1 MKDLLAVM
9 IGSLNQAISYF
20 IIGFSPLLFLIASV
34 IVASKV
40 ADGDLKMGWL
50 VAVLVAFVIT
60 LQITCHICKKML
72 HDNEEMDAEEI
83 ERWSKH
89 VSRGNLFV
97 LPIAVGKCFLEV
109 KFPEDRYITRRKKK

>member
-9 IGSLNQAISYF
+9 IGCLNQAVSYF
-20 IIGFSPLLFLIASV
+20 IIGFSPLMFLIATV
-34 IVASKV
+34 IVVLKI

-50 VAVLVAFVIT
+50 GAVIVAFVIT

-72 HDNEEMDAEEI
+72 QDNEEMDAEEI
-83 ERWSKH
+83 ERWCKF

-97 LPIAVGKCFLEV
+97 LPVAVGKCFLEV
-109 KFPEDRYITRRKKK
+109 KFPEDRYINRRKKK

>member
-9 IGSLNQAISYF
+9 IGCLNQAVSYF
-20 IIGFSPLLFLIASV
+20 IIGFSPLMFLIATV
-34 IVASKV
+34 IVVLKI

-50 VAVLVAFVIT
+50 GAVIVAFVIT

-72 HDNEEMDAEEI
+72 QDNEEMDVEEI
-83 ERWSKH
+83 ERWCKF

-97 LPIAVGKCFLEV
+97 LPVAVGKCFLEV
-109 KFPEDRYITRRKKK
+109 KFPEDRYINRRKKK